1 MAKRLTIGEKIRR
14 YMEEHPLAKPKQI
27 AEVLGVSVKYVHVL
41 RSADKK
47 RLAQGMPIN
56 RIPRIKRKTNSEKWS
71 KVLTTTTSK
80 PLPIPKN
87 TLSITMVEPK
97 ADPVNHPPHY
107 KVGGIET
114 IDFIEAKELN
124 YNLGNVVK
132 YITRADH
139 KGNRKQDLE
148 KALWYLNREINA
160 K

>member
-14 YMEEHPLAKPKQI
+14 YMEEHPLAKPKQK
-27 AEVLGVSVKYVHVL
+27 AEALGVSVKYVHVL
-41 RSADKK
+41 RSSDKK
-47 RLAQGMPIN
+47 KAAQGMPIN

-107 KVGGIET
+107 KIG
-114 IDFIEAKELN
+114 
-124 YNLGNVVK
+124 
-132 YITRADH
+132 RAH
-139 KGNRKQDLE
+139 V
-148 KALWYLNREINA
+148 
-160 K
+160 